1 MKDNWFLIIFVS
13 ILLWFAVVATS
24 CRTIQVVP
32 EVHKEYIHDTIS
44 RVDSVWRDRVHTEY
58 MRGDTIILRD
68 SVYLYQ
74 YKTIDKIVEV
84 TRRDSIPYAV
94 EVEKQVRY
102 VPGFYKFCLWF
113 FIGVVVVFV
122 LWLLM
127 KIGNAIYLRK

>member
-1 MKDNWFLIIFVS
+1 MKRLLTI
-13 ILLWFAVVATS
+13 ILLASAICS

-32 EVHKEYIHDTIS
+32 EIRTEYVHDTIS

-74 YKTIDKIVEV
+74 YKTIDKVVEV
-84 TRRDSIPYAV
+84 YRTDSIPYAV

-102 VPGFYKFCLWF
+102 VPGFYKWSTWAC
-113 FIGVVVVFV
+113 
-122 LWLLM
+122 WLILAGLLLYIAFRIA
-127 KIGNAIYLRK
+127 KAIYLRK